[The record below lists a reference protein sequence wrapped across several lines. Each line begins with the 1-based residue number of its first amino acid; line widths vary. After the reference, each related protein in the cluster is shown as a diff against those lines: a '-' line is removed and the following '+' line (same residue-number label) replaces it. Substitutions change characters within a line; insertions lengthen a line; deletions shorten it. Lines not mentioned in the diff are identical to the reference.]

1 MDVGLFHF
9 GFSGLYTAIA
19 LVVPAYFWQN
29 TSNDQKLFLSCAF
42 SVSCASG
49 SLVCVRATQLV
60 IHDIFNAKLLY

>member
-29 TSNDQKLFLSCAF
+29 TSNDQKRFYP
-42 SVSCASG
+42 
-49 SLVCVRATQLV
+49 VRLM
-60 IHDIFNAKLLY
+60 